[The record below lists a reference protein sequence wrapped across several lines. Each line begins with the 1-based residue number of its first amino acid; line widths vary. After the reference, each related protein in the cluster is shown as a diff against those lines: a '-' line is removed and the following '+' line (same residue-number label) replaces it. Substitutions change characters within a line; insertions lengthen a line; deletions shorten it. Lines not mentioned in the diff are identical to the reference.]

1 MEPVVIPYV
10 YDKNYGKAIAQF
22 KMYVV
27 SMLFLKD
34 IEEFEELFDI
44 ETSSE
49 YITLTKR
56 RDYSRN
62 RYKKRFKRNKP
73 AIFTNEDVDYL
84 TEYAEEKRKEIREEK
99 RFHFVMERAGKL
111 VKKLLEKYEEYNED
125 ENDGFS
131 LEFNYYRVDYPNS
144 IYIRYKPLDKYNL
157 TQEKVYEFSGYS
169 KEDRED
175 TFEDDDIEE
184 IDNLP
189 ENEIIA
195 LLNREDTPYDFV
207 ITSYKKRVI
216 RFGEVVSM
224 YILIDGTF
232 TTPEFSL
239 DSDYLK
245 TLDNII
251 RLGDMCIE
259 WQIEIMEFAEKIKSE
274 INPKYFELSKY

>member
-1 MEPVVIPYV
+1 
-10 YDKNYGKAIAQF
+10 
-22 KMYVV
+22 
-27 SMLFLKD
+27 
-34 IEEFEELFDI
+34 
-44 ETSSE
+44 
-49 YITLTKR
+49 
-56 RDYSRN
+56 
-62 RYKKRFKRNKP
+62 
-73 AIFTNEDVDYL
+73 
-84 TEYAEEKRKEIREEK
+84 
-99 RFHFVMERAGKL
+99 MERAGKL
-111 VKKLLEKYEEYNED
+111 VKKLLEKYEENDED
-125 ENDGFS
+125 RNDGFS

>member
-27 SMLFLKD
+27 SILFLKD

-111 VKKLLEKYEEYNED
+111 VKKLLEKYEENDED
-125 ENDGFS
+125 KNDGFS

>member
-56 RDYSRN
+56 RDYGRN

-99 RFHFVMERAGKL
+99 RYHFVMERAGKL
-111 VKKLLEKYEEYNED
+111 LNKLLEKYEEDNED
-125 ENDGFS
+125 KNDGFS

-189 ENEIIA
+189 ESEIIE

-259 WQIEIMEFAEKIKSE
+259 WQIEIMEFAEKLKSE

>member
-27 SMLFLKD
+27 SILFLKD

>member
-27 SMLFLKD
+27 SILFLKD

-111 VKKLLEKYEEYNED
+111 VKKLLEKYEENDED
-125 ENDGFS
+125 RNDGFS

>member
-111 VKKLLEKYEEYNED
+111 VKKLLEKYEENDED
-125 ENDGFS
+125 RNDGFS